1 MLATSPRQFYLIP
14 PPQSPVVG
22 DRAATLVHLA
32 VHDHRVK
39 RRVGDLLA
47 LRQEM
52 RVVEGLLGQ
61 RSEAEVRIVLLAE
74 VNRTIPPAATSP
86 RVVALGDGHDDS
98 ALVCAWL
105 TGASGYARVHAHG
118 EELAGIIRRVAA
130 GESPL
135 LEAISRRPQAATLL
149 LSRIMNGANGQGLAK
164 FESSPLTERQSQIL
178 SAVARGEKGT
188 VIAGRLNLGKQTVK
202 NHIQEILAKT
212 GARTRAQA
220 AAVAISKGWLA
231 APD

>member
-1 MLATSPRQFYLIP
+1 M
-14 PPQSPVVG
+14 G

-32 VHDHRVK
+32 VRDHMVK
-39 RRVGDLLA
+39 RRIGGLLA

-74 VNRTIPPAATSP
+74 VNRSIPPAATSP
-86 RVVALGDGHDDS
+86 RVIALGDGHDDA

-105 TGASGYARVHAHG
+105 SGAWGYARTRAHVD
-118 EELAGIIRRVAA
+118 ELAGVIRRVAG

-135 LEAISRRPQAATLL
+135 LEAISHRPQAASLL
-149 LSRIMNGANGQGLAK
+149 LSRVMNGSNVQSLAK
-164 FESSPLTERQSQIL
+164 VESSPLTERQSQIL
-178 SAVARGEKGT
+178 SAVVRGEKGT

-212 GARTRAQA
+212 GTHTRAQA